1 MPIIL
6 KRFNYAKKSINH
18 QNVVYDYEVNGTAL
32 AIEQLSQYIRPIKC
46 LHDSN
51 YGIDRISISLPIGY
65 LDRDNHNAIR
75 QYSKL
80 IKIQIKK
87 RRLWISFQREIL
99 VQNKNILKQ
108 IIDNI
113 IRLHS
118 QNGLFKIPIHEERID
133 HLKQDKRTT
142 TDRRRKFINYTEQEF
157 ISFIVSALVL
167 EEVEIFFDSK
177 IPINELHGLDLDLHN
192 IYGTLYSH
200 DNKRMVDKKFD
211 KKSTLKIYDKL
222 QCLNDKDQEPSEWE
236 NFYPT
241 RIEFTLR
248 KQKMSYFKIGGLD
261 GDKDIIIERL
271 VEAMGYNIGK
281 LDIDLSRFIR
291 LISRH
296 EEIPPVLLRILQMKR
311 KERLKVSKELKDE
324 CSRVRQYGIIIDEK
338 ELNNSELNIL
348 RAYIYIKDEC
358 RKIKRLRIKILKQEE
373 RVQRYKIRAYI
384 YIKDEHLKQL
394 SIWKAINER
403 GFRLANKKFRN
414 YKELA

>member
-18 QNVVYDYEVNGTAL
+18 QNVVYDYEVNGLAL

-65 LDRDNHNAIR
+65 LDRDNLKTIW

-80 IKIQIKK
+80 INIQIKK
-87 RRLWISFQREIL
+87 RRLWISFQREIFD
-99 VQNKNILKQ
+99 QNKSIHKQ

-118 QNGLFKIPIHEERID
+118 ANGLFKIPILEERID
-133 HLKQDKRTT
+133 HLKQDKRTI
-142 TDRRRKFINYTEQEF
+142 TDRRIKFLNYTEHEF

-167 EEVEIFFDSK
+167 EEVEIFFDSR
-177 IPINELHGLDLDLHN
+177 IPINILHGLDLDLHN
-192 IYGTLYSH
+192 INGTLYSH

-222 QCLNDKDQEPSEWE
+222 QCLNDKHQKPSELE
-236 NFYPT
+236 ISYPT

-271 VEAMGYNIGK
+271 VEAMGYNLGK
-281 LDIDLSRFIR
+281 LDIDLSNFIR

-296 EEIPPVLLRILQMKR
+296 DEIPSVLLKILQMKR

-324 CSRVRQYGIIIDEK
+324 CSGVRQYGIINDEK
-338 ELNNSELNIL
+338 ELCSELNIL
-348 RAYIYIKDEC
+348 RPYIYIKDEC
-358 RKIKRLRIKILKQEE
+358 HKIKKLKIKILKQEQ
-373 RVQRYKIRAYI
+373 RVQRSKIRAYI
-384 YIKDEHLKQL
+384 YIKDERDKRMSVEKIENIHSLRSGYENDFKIIL
-394 SIWKAINER
+394 HN
-403 GFRLANKKFRN
+403 
-414 YKELA
+414 